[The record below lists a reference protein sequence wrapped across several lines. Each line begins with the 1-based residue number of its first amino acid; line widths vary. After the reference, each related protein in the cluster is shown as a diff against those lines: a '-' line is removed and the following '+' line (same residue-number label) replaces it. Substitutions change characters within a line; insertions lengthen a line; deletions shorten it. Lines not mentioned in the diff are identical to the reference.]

1 LGYCNAF
8 LHKKE
13 VTAMKKVRNLDWGQY
28 RHPEFLKT
36 LNISVNE
43 LKFIRMF
50 LKRGSVELIN
60 EVLRER
66 KSKQCNARKDDYS
79 CNYLKTKKM
88 KV

>member
-1 LGYCNAF
+1 
-8 LHKKE
+8 
-13 VTAMKKVRNLDWGQY
+13 MKKIRNLDWGQY
-28 RHPEFLKT
+28 RHPEFLQT

-60 EVLRER
+60 ELLRER
-66 KSKQCNARKDDYS
+66 KSKQYDVRKDDYS
-79 CNYLKTKKM
+79 CKYLKTEKM